1 MYLLIF
7 LVSLYSF
14 FVSIEMLSGAFKLFG
29 SGLAQ
34 ALITNTSNPLVGL
47 SIGILATSLVQS
59 SSSTTSI
66 VVGMVAS
73 GSMTIRNAVPI
84 IMGANIGTTVT
95 NTLVSIGHIT
105 KRKEFEK
112 ALGAATVHD
121 FFNILAVIILLP
133 LEVLF
138 HPIEKSAYLFGTLFQ
153 KAGGFKAISPL
164 KVIVKPVVH
173 FIIKLLGHHPVPVL
187 IVALVLLFVSL
198 KYIVVSM
205 KKLTVSRAERYLD
218 KLLFKNPANAF
229 LFGLILTSLV
239 QSSSVTTSLAVP
251 MVAAGLLT
259 VYQVFPYTLG
269 ANVGTTVTAI
279 LAALVTKDLSAI
291 VVAFSH
297 LLFNIFGIVIIYFF
311 LKKIPITLSGWLAR
325 TATRKKY
332 IVIAYIVLCFYII
345 PLTIIILGR

>member
-1 MYLLIF
+1 MYLLVF
-7 LVSLYSF
+7 FTSLYSF

-29 SGLAQ
+29 SGFAH

-73 GSMTIRNAVPI
+73 GSMTIRNAIPI
-84 IMGANIGTTVT
+84 IMGANIGTTIT

-112 ALGAATVHD
+112 ALSAATVHD
-121 FFNILAVIILLP
+121 FFNILVVIILLP
-133 LEVLF
+133 LEVIL
-138 HPIEKSAYLFGTLFQ
+138 HPIERSANLLATLFQ

-173 FIIKLLGHHPVPVL
+173 LIIDLLGHHPVPVL
-187 IVALVLLFVSL
+187 LLALVLLFVSL
-198 KYIVVSM
+198 RYIVLSM
-205 KKLTVSRAERYLD
+205 KKLTMTRAERYLD
-218 KLLFKNPANAF
+218 RILFRNPGNAF

-251 MVAAGLLT
+251 MVASGLLT

-297 LLFNIFGIVIIYFF
+297 LLFNVFGIVIVYFF
-311 LKKIPITLSGWLAR
+311 FKKIPIALSEWLAR
-325 TATRKKY
+325 TTIRKKY

-345 PLTIIILGR
+345 PLIIILLGR